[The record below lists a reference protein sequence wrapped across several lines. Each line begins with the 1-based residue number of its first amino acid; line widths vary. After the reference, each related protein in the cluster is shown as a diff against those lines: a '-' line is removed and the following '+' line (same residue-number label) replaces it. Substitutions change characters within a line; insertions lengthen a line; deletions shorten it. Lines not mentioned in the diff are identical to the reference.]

1 MSKIEILGVKVDA
14 LNMASIMA
22 NVKALLE
29 DGQQHYF
36 CTPNPEIILAALK
49 DAEYKAILNNADIQ
63 TADGAGLLWASEFLH
78 EKNLHDKKR
87 RKTSTA
93 LMKIFTPT
101 KCKSIIPERVTGV
114 DLTKQICKLAEA
126 LNKKVF
132 LLGANEGVAQ
142 KTKENLNSIY
152 PQLKIVGTFS
162 GSPKPSDEAKIIEM
176 INSSGAEILFVAYGA
191 PAQEKWIA
199 RNLVKMPTVR
209 LAGGVGGTFDFIAG
223 TKKRAPK
230 WMQNIGV
237 EWLYRLIIQP
247 SRIKRIFNATIKFPF
262 VVLRSK

>member
-14 LNMASIMA
+14 LNMASIIA
-22 NVKALLE
+22 NMKALLE

-63 TADGAGLLWASEFLH
+63 TADGAGLLWASEFLNDR
-78 EKNLHDKKR
+78 KNGKKWLGL
-87 RKTSTA
+87 S
-93 LMKIFTPT
+93 KIFTPT
-101 KCKSIIPERVTGV
+101 MCKSIISERVTGV

-126 LNKKVF
+126 LNKKMF

-152 PQLKIVGTFS
+152 PHLKIVGTFS

-199 RNLVKMPTVR
+199 RNLAKMPSVK

-237 EWLYRLIIQP
+237 EWLYRVIIQP